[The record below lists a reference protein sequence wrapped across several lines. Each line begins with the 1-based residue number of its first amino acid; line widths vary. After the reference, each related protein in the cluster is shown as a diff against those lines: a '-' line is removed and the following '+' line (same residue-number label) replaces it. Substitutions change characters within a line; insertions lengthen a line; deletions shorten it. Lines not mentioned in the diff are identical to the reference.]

1 MPDHEPPL
9 DLLEADE
16 LEVAIDG
23 ADLNVR
29 VRGKKGEYLGPATSL
44 SICNGWL
51 LTRQDAPRWSVDVS
65 KNSRH
70 VVRNR
75 GQVGA
80 GLFFRWFSQL
90 RDVGCLVL

>member
-44 SICNGWL
+44 YS
-51 LTRQDAPRWSVDVS
+51 
-65 KNSRH
+65 
-70 VVRNR
+70 
-75 GQVGA
+75 
-80 GLFFRWFSQL
+80 
-90 RDVGCLVL
+90 

>member
-29 VRGKKGEYLGPATSL
+29 VRGKKGEYFGPATSL
-44 SICNGWL
+44 YS
-51 LTRQDAPRWSVDVS
+51 
-65 KNSRH
+65 
-70 VVRNR
+70 
-75 GQVGA
+75 
-80 GLFFRWFSQL
+80 
-90 RDVGCLVL
+90 